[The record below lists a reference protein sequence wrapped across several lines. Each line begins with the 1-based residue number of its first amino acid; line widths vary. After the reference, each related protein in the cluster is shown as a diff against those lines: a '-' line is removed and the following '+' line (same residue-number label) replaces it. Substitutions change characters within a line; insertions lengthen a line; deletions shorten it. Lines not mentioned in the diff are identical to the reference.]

1 MAADLGFMVID
12 SDRDPIRLAVFHAD
26 QENREEIYPQISFA
40 ERPKSQQKLQ
50 CNAKGFGIMTGN
62 SPDSINRQF
71 SRKSNSHPSRTI
83 GLWATPPYNRE
94 EIAKLNN
101 SNPEELH
108 IMLKGLVKHAWVM
121 LNARRFSDALAIQ
134 SEIEPRYGSSNIAII
149 NPAPT
154 WLIDQMWRGV
164 KHQRPPLWA
173 LYRDRHRQPLTRI
186 GTYVPPVAETD

>member
-1 MAADLGFMVID
+1 MQTRRTGK
-12 SDRDPIRLAVFHAD
+12 
-26 QENREEIYPQISFA
+26 EIYPQISFA

-121 LNARRFSDALAIQ
+121 LNAWRFSDALAIQ

-154 WLIDQMWRGV
+154 GSIKYPKPSRWVKDTVRRYGHCTEIDTGNR
-164 KHQRPPLWA
+164 
-173 LYRDRHRQPLTRI
+173 
-186 GTYVPPVAETD
+186 